1 MMMNMMTAMINMMV
15 MVMALMWILMT
26 MMMIILVDS
35 HSIDVVASV
44 DVDAD
49 VHDVEW
55 R

>member
-1 MMMNMMTAMINMMV
+1 MMMAMINT

-26 MMMIILVDS
+26 MMVVIIIGGDSVD
-35 HSIDVVASV
+35 VAAGV

-49 VHDVEW
+49 VDGGEW

>member
-1 MMMNMMTAMINMMV
+1 MMMTAMINM

-26 MMMIILVDS
+26 MMIIIIDS
-35 HSIDVVASV
+35 HSVDVAAGV